1 MNTNFL
7 VTFKKNIVEF
17 ILIISATSI
26 SCFVF
31 ILYYQDTHSQP
42 EVLSN
47 GGISNSELPKGE
59 TYSID
64 ISGAVVKPNVYEVT
78 PGARMKDVIDLAGGF
93 SKEAN
98 TAYVARHF
106 NLAKTVADQEKI
118 YIPTKEDTLQ
128 EDFSIHS
135 QTIESTANIS
145 PTLEENTTR
154 ISINIATEEELDI
167 LPGIGPT
174 TAKKIIENRPYT
186 AVEELLS
193 KKVTSQ
199 STFNK
204 IKDMVK
210 L

>member
-1 MNTNFL
+1 MDADFL
-7 VTFKKNIVEF
+7 SILKKNIVEF

-47 GGISNSELPKGE
+47 GDISNSGLPKGE

-106 NLAKTVADQEKI
+106 NLAKTKEQEI
-118 YIPTKEDTLQ
+118 CFLDY
-128 EDFSIHS
+128 
-135 QTIESTANIS
+135 STHIV
-145 PTLEENTTR
+145 L
-154 ISINIATEEELDI
+154 
-167 LPGIGPT
+167 
-174 TAKKIIENRPYT
+174 
-186 AVEELLS
+186 
-193 KKVTSQ
+193 
-199 STFNK
+199 
-204 IKDMVK
+204 
-210 L
+210 